1 MQVVDIVFL
10 YEHAARELDVACAV
24 SARLQEEHN
33 LSVEIVHWPTGIPTA
48 VTRIRP
54 RLVVLPSCYT
64 ERNLDAV
71 LAYWREAIF
80 FNLTW
85 EQLFYLGNRKAKT
98 PRGKFAL
105 EHVIHHA
112 WSEDYVAFLLK
123 SGIEGKNIYLNGH
136 PAYTL
141 YDEPYRRYFSGRSD
155 LAERN
160 GLDPSRRWI
169 FFPENYNWA
178 FYSEKTLKYF
188 VEHGQLADDVAAMR
202 NYCDR
207 SLRTVIQ
214 WFAEVAESENLEVIL
229 RPRPA
234 TTLDEFHKVVQEVL
248 PVIPSHLHIN
258 QSESVREWIQAS
270 DLVMSSHSTSMIE
283 AAIAGKAVFMVE
295 PYPIPSPLNVDWLRL
310 LPHIQT
316 RDEFLRVCMNEKQDQ
331 VDTRLAHWARTTLMG
346 RGDSIRNITGQLI
359 SLLTKKLDAP
369 PFPSR
374 EVATPSIRWIPPAWM
389 WSIYR
394 RGKQWL
400 RYAKTGGLEPEYVKD
415 VKNPEEV
422 QAMIERWGQLLSEAK
437 TGSESR

>member
-1 MQVVDIVFL
+1 MRVVDIVFL

-24 SARLQEEHN
+24 SARLQEEHGV
-33 LSVEIVHWPTGIPTA
+33 SVEVVHWPTGIPIA

-54 RLVVLPSCYT
+54 RLVVLPTCYT

-123 SGIEGKNIYLNGH
+123 SGIEERNIYLNGH

-141 YDEPYRRYFSGRSD
+141 YDEPYRRFFSSRSD
-155 LAERN
+155 LAKRN

-188 VEHGQLADDVAAMR
+188 VEHGQSADDVAAMR
-202 NYCDR
+202 DYCDQ
-207 SLRTVIQ
+207 SFRTVVR
-214 WFAEVAESENLEVIL
+214 WFAEVAERENVEVIL

-234 TTLDEFHKVVQEVL
+234 TTLEDFRLAVDGVL
-248 PVIPSHLHIN
+248 PEISPRLHIN

-283 AAIAGKAVFMVE
+283 AAIAGKPVFMVE
-295 PYPIPSPLNVDWLRL
+295 PYPIPSPLNIDWLGF

-316 RDEFLRVCMNEKQDQ
+316 REEFFQICLNGKQDQ
-331 VDTRLAHWARTTLMG
+331 VDSRLANWARKTLMG
-346 RGDSIRNITGQLI
+346 NGDSIQNITTYLVGLH
-359 SLLTKKLDAP
+359 TKRLDAP

-374 EVATPSIRWIPPAWM
+374 KVATPSLRWIPPAWL

-394 RGKQWL
+394 RLKQWI
-400 RYAKTGGLEPEYVKD
+400 RYTRTGGIEPEYMKD
-415 VKNPEEV
+415 VVDRKL
-422 QAMIERWGQLLSEAK
+422 IELMLGRWIQLLKVSEVE
-437 TGSESR
+437 G